1 VTKSGSRYHPLACPY
16 CGLASAVPT
25 KHATA
30 QECIVA
36 LEREVI
42 HLREYLGHGQ
52 SVAAGVSELMRE
64 GHRDGARSLR
74 LGLTSS
80 RHSTGGMVAS
90 ETTFRIA
97 AASDRRRPA

>member
-1 VTKSGSRYHPLACPY
+1 MTKSGSRYHPLACPY

-36 LEREVI
+36 LEREVN
-42 HLREYLGHGQ
+42 HLREYLRHGP
-52 SVAAGVSELMRE
+52 SVAAAVSELMVE
-64 GHRDGARSLR
+64 GHRDGVRSLR

-80 RHSTGGMVAS
+80 RRSTGGMAS

-97 AASDRRRPA
+97 ATSDRRGPA